1 MLYRTLGRT
10 GLEVSLL
17 SLGSGGAKQL
27 GQADGLTQDQQ
38 TSIVRRALDLGVNSI
53 DTSAGYGDSEVILG
67 MALKGVARDSY
78 IVGTKW
84 NAEIDGEVGEEPQL
98 LLDSVEDSL
107 RKLGTDYIDIMY
119 FHGPMAEQVPVVVE
133 RFYPTMEQLRD
144 QGKIRFIALSTRYA
158 ADPPQAAAEVALKTS
173 PELWDVIMLK
183 YGILNQYPAK
193 EMLPLAIEH
202 DVGIMNMA
210 SVRVKLPDPELLKE
224 LMADWKTA
232 GYISEDSVPEDDPLG
247 WLVHDDVDSVISA
260 AYKFAA
266 EHPAVST
273 VITGTAKIEHL
284 EANAAALEKPS
295 LSPADSQRVKDLF
308 GDIIEY
314 A

>member
-38 TSIVRRALDLGVNSI
+38 TAIVRRALDLGVNSI

-78 IVGTKW
+78 IIGTKW

-107 RKLGTDYIDIMY
+107 RKLGTDYIDVMY
-119 FHGPMAEQVPVVVE
+119 FHGPMADQVPVVVE

-173 PELWDVIMLK
+173 PKLWDVIMLK

-202 DVGIMNMA
+202 GVGIMNMA

-273 VITGTAKIEHL
+273 VITGTSQIAHL

-295 LSPADSQRVKDLF
+295 LSAADSQRVKDLF
-308 GDIIEY
+308 GDIVEY

>member
-38 TSIVRRALDLGVNSI
+38 TAIVRRALDLGVNSI

-78 IVGTKW
+78 IIGTKW

-98 LLDSVEDSL
+98 LLDSVDDSL
-107 RKLGTDYIDIMY
+107 RKLGTDYIDVMY
-119 FHGPMAEQVPVVVE
+119 FHGPMADQVPVVVE

-173 PELWDVIMLK
+173 PKLWDVIMLK

-202 DVGIMNMA
+202 GVGIMNMA

-273 VITGTAKIEHL
+273 VITGTSQIAHL

-295 LSPADSQRVKDLF
+295 LSAADSQRVKDLF
-308 GDIIEY
+308 GDIVEY